1 MESMAYVTDPDRR
14 VLVAVDMES
23 YSGRD
28 NVLQHRAQLAFQEVM
43 ATACGELGFD
53 RANWLIQQGGDG
65 ELAILPQGTSERA
78 VVTRLTP
85 ILDRLLREHNRGLSG
100 EARIRLRIGV
110 HEGPV
115 HLDGANGYPGDAVVT
130 VCRLVDSPQ
139 LKSALRQ
146 FPRAAVA
153 LIVSD
158 RLYHDIVRQYQDLR
172 AEHFRQVTARLPEK
186 KFEAAAWIYVPGEN
200 IAAADESSGSP
211 SPDPS
216 QGNGGADGGVGR
228 QGPGPRPQPPGGG
241 QVFQDIRTRGV
252 NAVGNGNAISVT
264 GRPEGLESW
273 GSIQ

>member
-1 MESMAYVTDPDRR
+1 MAYVTDPDRR

-28 NVLQHRAQLAFQEVM
+28 NVLQHRAQLAFREVM
-43 ATACGELGFD
+43 AAACGELGFD

-65 ELAILPQGTSERA
+65 ELAILPPETSERA

-85 ILDRLLREHNRGLSG
+85 VLDRLLREHNRGLSS
-100 EARIRLRIGV
+100 EARIRLRVGV

-139 LKSALRQ
+139 LKAALRQ
-146 FPRAAVA
+146 FPGAAVA

-172 AEHFRQVTARLPEK
+172 PEHFQQVTARLPEK
-186 KFEAAAWIYVPGEN
+186 NFEAAAWIYVPGESVLA
-200 IAAADESSGSP
+200 IDVRPDLLGSASDQP
-211 SPDPS
+211 
-216 QGNGGADGGVGR
+216 NDGGGGGGVDRHGR
-228 QGPGPRPQPPGGG
+228 GPHPQPAGGG
-241 QVFQDIRTRGV
+241 QVFQDIRSRGIG
-252 NAVGNGNAISVT
+252 AFGNGNSISVS
-264 GRPEGLESW
+264 GRPEDLDSW
-273 GSIQ
+273 GSPR

>member
-1 MESMAYVTDPDRR
+1 MAYVTDPDRR

-28 NVLQHRAQLAFQEVM
+28 NVLQHRAQLAFREVM
-43 ATACGELGFD
+43 ATACDELGFD

-65 ELAILPQGTSERA
+65 ELAILPPGASERA

-85 ILDRLLREHNRGLSG
+85 VLDRLLREHNRGLRH
-100 EARIRLRIGV
+100 EARIRLRVGV

-139 LKSALRQ
+139 LKAALRQ
-146 FPRAAVA
+146 FPGAAVA

-172 AEHFRQVTARLPEK
+172 PEHFQQVTARLPEK
-186 KFEAAAWIYVPGEN
+186 HFEATAWIYVPGET
-200 IAAADESSGSP
+200 ISTTYEPPGPPVSASDQP
-211 SPDPS
+211 H
-216 QGNGGADGGVGR
+216 DGGGGESVER
-228 QGPGPRPQPPGGG
+228 RDDRSRPQPASGG
-241 QVFQDIRTRGV
+241 QVFQDIRSRGIG
-252 NAVGNGNAISVT
+252 AIGNGNSISVS
-264 GRPEGLESW
+264 GRPEDLDSW
-273 GSIQ
+273 GSPR